1 MAYLGESCESDVF
14 RDFFFKS
21 AITHKSSLLITHDNV
36 NLHSFL
42 LHSCLWT
49 FPGLFFI
56 ENKILLWVNDVSQ
69 CSASHVGSRGGGV
82 FFCLL
87 FIFLFLYN
95 LKLWIVVSIWEK
107 PSLQCPSRAFSRNCM
122 PMAASQIWWQ
132 TQSGFFWGEG
142 HGLLWM
148 GRR

>member
-14 RDFFFKS
+14 RDFFKS
-21 AITHKSSLLITHDNV
+21 AVTHKSSLLITHDNV

-42 LHSCLWT
+42 LHSCLCT

-56 ENKILLWVNDVSQ
+56 ENKILLWVNDVSR
-69 CSASHVGSRGGGV
+69 CSASHVGSRGAGSSFAFYL
-82 FFCLL
+82 FF
-87 FIFLFLYN
+87 FFLYN
-95 LKLWIVVSIWEK
+95 LKLWLVVSIWEK
-107 PSLQCPSRAFSRNCM
+107 PRLQCPSRAFSRNCM
-122 PMAASQIWWQ
+122 LMAASRIWWR
-132 TQSGFFWGEG
+132 TQSGSVWGEG